1 MLRRKNRDMEK
12 RVRQIREA
20 VTERWEKLSDRD
32 LETLSNTFNE
42 LQEMLGKRYEQ
53 KRKQA
58 RLDLKPLISAYE
70 EKREVLDDVV
80 STATQQFGK
89 QASELTVH
97 AGKTMQQK
105 PWVAALAG
113 AALALLVVF
122 TVGRRY
128 LGEQ

>member
-20 VTERWEKLSDRD
+20 VMERWEKLSDRD

-53 KRKQA
+53 KRKQT
-58 RLDLKPLISAYE
+58 RVDLKPLMSAVE
-70 EKREVLDDVV
+70 AKREVLDDVV
-80 STATQQFGK
+80 TTATQQISK
-89 QASELTVH
+89 QAGELTVQ

-105 PWVAALAG
+105 PWVAVLAG
-113 AALALLVVF
+113 MAVGLLVVF

-128 LGEQ
+128 LVEK

>member
-1 MLRRKNRDMEK
+1 MLRRHNRDMEK

-20 VTERWEKLSDRD
+20 VMERWEKLSDRD
-32 LETLSNTFNE
+32 LETLSNTFSD
-42 LQEMLGKRYEQ
+42 LQEMVSKRYEQ

-58 RLDLKPLISAYE
+58 RLDLKPLMSAYE
-70 EKREVLDDVV
+70 AKREVLDDVV
-80 STATQQFGK
+80 STATHQIGK
-89 QASELTVH
+89 QAGELTVQ

-113 AALALLVVF
+113 AALSLLLIF

-128 LGEQ
+128 LVEK

>member
-20 VTERWEKLSDRD
+20 VMERWEKLSDRD
-32 LETLSNTFNE
+32 LETLGNTFNE

-58 RLDLKPLISAYE
+58 RVDLKPLMSAVE
-70 EKREVLDDVV
+70 AKREVLDDVV
-80 STATQQFGK
+80 STATQQIGK
-89 QASELTVH
+89 QAGALTVQ

-113 AALALLVVF
+113 MAFGLLVVF

-128 LGEQ
+128 LVEK